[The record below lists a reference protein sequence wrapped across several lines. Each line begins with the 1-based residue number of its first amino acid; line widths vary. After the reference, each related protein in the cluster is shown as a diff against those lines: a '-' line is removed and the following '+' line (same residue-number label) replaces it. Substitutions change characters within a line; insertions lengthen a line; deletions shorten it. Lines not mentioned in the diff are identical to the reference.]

1 MNTTA
6 DEADRF
12 FESCRLHLND
22 VLSAYIC
29 VNLRLGFDFLFF
41 ALIRSPSDEACALG
55 CALAPCLAKSDLF
68 AVNRFFLCAF

>member
-1 MNTTA
+1 MSLKKERKEPKEMNTTA

-29 VNLRLGFDFLFF
+29 VNLRLDLIFF
-41 ALIRSPSDEACALG
+41 SSR
-55 CALAPCLAKSDLF
+55 
-68 AVNRFFLCAF
+68 